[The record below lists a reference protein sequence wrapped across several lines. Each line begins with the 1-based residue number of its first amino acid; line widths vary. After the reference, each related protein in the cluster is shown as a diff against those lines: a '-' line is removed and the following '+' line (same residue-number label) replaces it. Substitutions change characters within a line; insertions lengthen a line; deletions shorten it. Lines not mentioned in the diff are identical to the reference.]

1 MKSVKLKAPQNIMI
15 SKFYNILQVLC
26 YEIECKFNFLQYV
39 LINRS
44 AHLNEFCP
52 QEIHPS
58 HVLYVIIRQMSSPPD
73 LKINNITSKW
83 HKVLIENTLPH
94 YTKHLYM
101 LQLRMSTWKQLCEG
115 QPDDCLRLSV
125 TAQTAL
131 LTFKYLCGFLLL
143 TVS

>member
-1 MKSVKLKAPQNIMI
+1 MKSVKLKAPRNIMI
-15 SKFYNILQVLC
+15 SKFYNLLQVLC
-26 YEIECKFNFLQYV
+26 YEIECKLNFLQYV

-52 QEIHPS
+52 QKVHLS

-94 YTKHLYM
+94 YRKHLYM

-115 QPDDCLRLSV
+115 QLDDCLRLSMCHS
-125 TAQTAL
+125 TNSFT
-131 LTFKYLCGFLLL
+131 GF
-143 TVS
+143 